1 MKKGQNKTHTHTHWG
16 LPTHLALSSSSAA
29 HEMQVPMEIL
39 LHHLIFLILPIFLFS
54 SVIMEPILAS
64 TDPLSYA
71 LLSLKSEL
79 ADNSNSLQDWFLPSG
94 FQPSSQIYACSW
106 TGVKCTQNSSKIITL
121 DLSNKSLGGSL
132 SGFKHFNLFLD
143 LVDLNLSHNS
153 FSNQLPAGIFNLTS
167 LKTLDISRNN
177 FSGHFPS
184 GISNLRNLVVL
195 DAFSNS
201 FSGLLPADVSK
212 IESLKILNFAGS
224 YFSGPI
230 PSDYGF
236 FKAIEFIHL
245 AGNFLSG
252 KLPSELGQLKTLSHM
267 EIGYNSYEGEI
278 PWQFGNMSELQ
289 YLDIADANISGPIP
303 KELSNLTKLESLFLF
318 RNLLIGKI
326 PVEFSS
332 ILTLRSLDL
341 SDNLISGP
349 IPDSFSELKNLR
361 LLSLMYNDLSGPVP
375 QGIAKLPLLDT
386 LLIWNNYFTGS
397 LPEDL
402 GRFCKLKH
410 LDVSTNYFVGI
421 IPHDICSGGELEKLI
436 LFSNNFTGG
445 LFPSLSNCSS
455 LVRLRVE
462 DNSFSGDVSLKFGN
476 LPYISY
482 VDLSRNRF
490 VGGVSS
496 DIDQAF
502 MLEYFNVSYNPGL
515 GGILPVKLW
524 SLPNLKNLSMA
535 SCGVSANIPPFEDC
549 KSISVIELRANSLS
563 GPIPES
569 VSNCKHLS
577 VMDLANN
584 NLSGPIPEKLG
595 SSLSLRLVNV
605 SYNNISGSIPSN
617 RAFEAMEQSAFLG
630 NPNLCGAPLSP
641 CPHENGISNGFE
653 LGSRR
658 TQKLAWVLILCAV
671 VVLFI
676 VAAVFGIMYFKRG
689 SKGHWK
695 MVAFNGLPQFTAKD
709 VLRSFDYEAL
719 PDSIGK
725 VVLPTGITVSAKKI
739 EWELK
744 EMKVMLRNLTRI
756 GNVRHENLTRL
767 LGVCYNNN
775 LAYLLYDYLPNGN
788 LGEKIGTKRDW
799 ESKCKLLVK
808 VARALCFLH
817 HECYPAIPHGNLKS
831 SSVLFDE
838 NMEPHLSE
846 YGLSSIVESSNS
858 RLPGKIRNEMGGFG
872 TSITDEVCTDVYNFG
887 KLILEV
893 VTNGRLA
900 NASEIT
906 QKEDSLLLIREVA
919 RENSIDQEDLKS
931 VIEVAL
937 LCTRSRPSMQVA
949 LKLLSGLKSITN
961 GTGAN

>member
-1 MKKGQNKTHTHTHWG
+1 
-16 LPTHLALSSSSAA
+16 
-29 HEMQVPMEIL
+29 MEIFL
-39 LHHLIFLILPIFLFS
+39 YHPMFLILPIFLSFS
-54 SVIMEPILAS
+54 VILAS

-79 ADNSNSLQDWFLPSG
+79 VDNSNSLQDWFLPPG
-94 FQPSSQIYACSW
+94 FQPSSQIYSCFWS
-106 TGVKCTQNSSKIITL
+106 GVKCTQNSSKIITL
-121 DLSNKSLGGSL
+121 DLSNKNLGGSL

-153 FSNQLPAGIFNLTS
+153 FSNQVPAGIFNLTS
-167 LKTLDISRNN
+167 LKALDISRNN

-184 GISNLRNLVVL
+184 GISNLRNLVAL

-201 FSGLLPADVSK
+201 FSGFLPADVSK

-230 PSDYGF
+230 PSEYGF

-278 PWQFGNMSELQ
+278 SWQFGNMSELK

-326 PVEFSS
+326 PVEFSL

-349 IPDSFSELKNLR
+349 IPDSFSEMKNLR

-402 GRFCKLKH
+402 GRFSKLKH
-410 LDVSTNYFVGI
+410 VDISTNYFVGI
-421 IPHDICSGGELEKLI
+421 IPPDICSGGELEKLI

-462 DNSFSGDVSLKFGN
+462 DNLFSGNISLKFGS

-496 DIDQAF
+496 DIDQALK
-502 MLEYFNVSYNPGL
+502 LEYFNVSYNPGL
-515 GGILPVKLW
+515 GGIVPVNIW
-524 SLPNLKNLSMA
+524 SLPSLKNLSMS
-535 SCGVSANIPPFEDC
+535 SCGLSANIPPFEDC
-549 KSISVIELRANSLS
+549 KSVSVIELRANNLS

-569 VSNCKHLS
+569 VSNCKHLLII
-577 VMDLANN
+577 DLANN
-584 NLSGPIPEKLG
+584 NLSGPIPL
-595 SSLSLRLVNV
+595 
-605 SYNNISGSIPSN
+605 N
-617 RAFEAMEQSAFLG
+617 RAFEAMDQSAFLG
-630 NPNLCGAPLSP
+630 NPNLCGAPLRP
-641 CPHENGISNGFE
+641 CHRENEISNRFE

-658 TQKLAWVLILCAV
+658 AQKLAWVLILCAV

-676 VAAVFGIMYFKRG
+676 VSAIFLIVYFKRG
-689 SKGHWK
+689 KKGHWK
-695 MVAFNGLPQFTAKD
+695 MISFNGLPQFTAKD
-709 VLRSFDYEAL
+709 VLRSFDHETS
-719 PDSIGK
+719 PDFIAK
-725 VVLPTGITVSAKKI
+725 MVLPTGITVSAKKI
-739 EWELK
+739 EWESNSK
-744 EMKVMLRNLTRI
+744 EMLRHLTRI
-756 GNVRHENLTRL
+756 GNVRHKNLTRL
-767 LGVCYNNN
+767 LGICYNSN
-775 LAYLLYDYLPNGN
+775 LAYLLYDYFPNGN
-788 LGEKIGTKRDW
+788 LVEKIETLKKDW
-799 ESKCKLLVK
+799 ESKCNLLVK
-808 VARALCFLH
+808 VAKALCFLH
-817 HECYPAIPHGNLKS
+817 HECYPAITHGNLKS
-831 SSVLFDE
+831 SSILFDE
-838 NMEPHLSE
+838 NMEPHLAE
-846 YGLSSIVESSNS
+846 YGL
-858 RLPGKIRNEMGGFG
+858 RNEKGKFG
-872 TSITDEVCTDVYNFG
+872 ITVRDEVCNDVYNFG
-887 KLILEV
+887 ELVLEV
-893 VTNGRLA
+893 VTNGRVV
-900 NASEIT
+900 NASEIIR
-906 QKEDSLLLIREVA
+906 KEDDYSLEKEVS
-919 RENSIDQEDLKS
+919 RENGIDQEEVKS

-937 LCTRSRPSMQVA
+937 LCIRSRGSDRLSMKDV
-949 LKLLSGLKSITN
+949 LNVLSGLKSITD
-961 GTGAN
+961 GTRGKSVN